1 MPDTSTQN
9 LPVLQ
14 LPLNLKQRLSQGH
27 PWVYRNQLG
36 DGKGPQIAA
45 GSWVQVRCGS
55 FNGFGLW
62 DNSGPI
68 AIRLFSSTRKPDY
81 PWLLAQVAQAWEGRA
96 RLRQPD
102 PAGDKTETY
111 RLIFGE
117 GDGLPGMTVDLYG
130 QYAVVATYS
139 AGVEALKEWLVQA
152 LRETVPLKGILQ
164 RIRPKNAGDEADDPG
179 AERDKGGK
187 LQALWGRL
195 PPRELVVEEHG
206 LKFKANLF
214 EGQKTGLFLDHREN
228 RRFIQDWS
236 QGLSVLNCFSYT
248 GAFSVYAL
256 RGGAKQVVSCD
267 IALPATAAAIEN
279 FRLNGFDP
287 DDHEFLSED
296 CFELLTRFGQAGR
309 RFDLIILDPPSFAHS
324 KKNVYSALRGYTHLN
339 QLALK
344 LLEPGGLLASASCTG
359 YVSPEM
365 FRDMLATAAASQ
377 GKRLQILHDAGQP
390 LDHPVP
396 AHFLEGRYLKFMLG
410 RVVAQP

>member
-1 MPDTSTQN
+1 MANTNILN
-9 LPVLQ
+9 LPTLQ

-27 PWVYRNQLG
+27 PWVYRNQLDEG
-36 DGKGPQIAA
+36 NIPRIGT
-45 GSWVQVRCGS
+45 GSWVQVRCGG
-55 FNGFGLW
+55 FTGFGLW

-68 AIRLFSSTRKPDY
+68 AVRLFSTRQVPDY
-81 PWLLAQVAQAWEGRA
+81 PWLLEQVTAAWAGRSP
-96 RLRQPD
+96 LREADLTQ
-102 PAGDKTETY
+102 GKTEAY

-117 GDGLPGMTVDLYG
+117 GDGLPGITVDLYG

-139 AGVEALKEWLVQA
+139 TGVEVLKDWVVQA

-164 RIRPKNAGDEADDPG
+164 RARTRATEAESDDPG
-179 AERDKGGK
+179 TERGGGK

-236 QGLSVLNCFSYT
+236 NNKTVLNCFSYT

-267 IALPATAAAIEN
+267 IAVQATAAATEN
-279 FRLNGFDP
+279 FRINGFDP
-287 DDHEFLSED
+287 DEHEFLSED
-296 CFELLTRFGQAGR
+296 CFELLTRFGKEKR
-309 RFDLIILDPPSFAHS
+309 RFDLIILDPPSFAHA
-324 KKNVYSALRGYTHLN
+324 KKNVYSALRGYTRLN
-339 QLALK
+339 QLALN
-344 LLEPGGLLASASCTG
+344 LLEPGGILASASCTS

-365 FRDMLATAAASQ
+365 FRDMLATAAANQ